1 MWESKEP
8 MPFVILASGVGTN
21 ARALLQRAKEKPEL
35 MKAAAVVSDRP
46 QATVLE
52 VAKEFQ
58 VPSFVI
64 PHEDESSLLDL
75 LAEKGCHWACL
86 AGYKRIVGQAFL
98 DFFSAGG
105 SKFSRVMNVHPSL
118 LPSYPGLNS
127 YKRAF
132 RDGVKISGVTIH
144 LVDSGLDTGLPILQQ
159 SFLRDEGDSFEDF
172 EKKGRALEQKL
183 FPMALELA
191 AKNRIKK
198 IEKFGSPW
206 VSLEDEK

>member
-21 ARALLQRAKEKPEL
+21 ARALLQKAKEMPEL
-35 MKAAAVVSDRP
+35 LRPAAVVSDRP

-64 PHEDESSLLDL
+64 PHEDESTLLDL

-86 AGYKRIVGQAFL
+86 AGYKRIVSQSFL

-105 SKFSRVMNVHPSL
+105 SKFARVMNVHPSL
-118 LPSYPGLNS
+118 LPAYPGLHS

-132 RDGVKISGVTIH
+132 REGVKVSGVTIH
-144 LVDSGLDTGLPILQQ
+144 LVDSGLDTGLPILQE
-159 SFLRDEGDSFEDF
+159 SFSRSDTDSFEDF
-172 EKKGRALEQKL
+172 ERKGRALERKL

-191 AKNRIKK
+191 AKNRIRK

-206 VSLEDEK
+206 VSLEDQE